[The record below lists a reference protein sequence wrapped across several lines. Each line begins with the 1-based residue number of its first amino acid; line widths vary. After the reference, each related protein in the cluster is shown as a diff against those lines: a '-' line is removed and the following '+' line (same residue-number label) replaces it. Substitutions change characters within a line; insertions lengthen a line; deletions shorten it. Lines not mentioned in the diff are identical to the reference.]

1 MIRCLLILGIL
12 LLPVTPVGAEPA
24 DEILGTWLM
33 DTGKHRAHIS
43 ITRQR
48 GEYEGRISWLEQP
61 TYPANDRRGM
71 PGEIKV
77 DRDNPDPALR
87 SRPLVG
93 LTILKGVTYD
103 GDGHWSGTIYAPD
116 QGKIYKS
123 KLRLTEEGVL
133 KVRGYIGITLLGR
146 TMDWTRRQRD
156 RDGPRSCR

>member
-12 LLPVTPVGAEPA
+12 LLLVTPVGAEPA

-43 ITRQR
+43 ITRQS
-48 GEYEGRISWLEQP
+48 GDYEGRISWLEEP

-71 PGEIKV
+71 PGETKV
-77 DRDNPDPALR
+77 DRDNPDPKLR

-93 LTILKGVTYD
+93 LTILKGVSYD

-116 QGKIYKS
+116 QGKTYKS
-123 KLRLTEEGVL
+123 KLRLTQGGVL

-146 TMDWTRRQRD
+146 TMDWTRPGETETSETQ
-156 RDGPRSCR
+156 